1 MTQTTSASENPA
13 TKWWFLGFAS
23 LALFGNYYVYDAVGP
38 VADMLNRELGFT
50 DFQIGSLNAIY
61 SLPNIFLVLIGG
73 LLIDRYG
80 AGRVGFWAATIC
92 LMGAVLT
99 ATIGEFVPMAAGRF
113 LFGVG
118 AETFIVALT
127 VMIALRFGGHVVA
140 FAMALNLSFGRLGS
154 YAADLSP
161 VWAGGIYDSGW
172 QGPLVLAA
180 GFAAMALVAMGGCW
194 WFDAYRPVRNTV
206 AAATSSHETEK
217 FNWRDI
223 TEFDRSYWYVA
234 ALCVLFYSVV
244 FPFRS
249 TFAIKYFQHA
259 HGETLEAASIIN
271 SYVFVAAIILSP
283 IVGWLDDKIGR
294 RGFMMMIGSLLLPL
308 SFAGLILEEGG
319 AWITTGLLGVSF
331 STVPAI
337 LWPAV
342 TKLVKPR
349 LMGTAFGLLTMI
361 QAIGLV
367 GANLIAGALNDSF
380 SAGADNPGGYSAML
394 IFFAA
399 LASTAFGF
407 AWLLWK
413 REKGPD
419 GHGLE
424 DPR

>member
-1 MTQTTSASENPA
+1 
-13 TKWWFLGFAS
+13 
-23 LALFGNYYVYDAVGP
+23 
-38 VADMLNRELGFT
+38 
-50 DFQIGSLNAIY
+50 
-61 SLPNIFLVLIGG
+61 
-73 LLIDRYG
+73 
-80 AGRVGFWAATIC
+80 
-92 LMGAVLT
+92 
-99 ATIGEFVPMAAGRF
+99 
-113 LFGVG
+113 
-118 AETFIVALT
+118 
-127 VMIALRFGGHVVA
+127 
-140 FAMALNLSFGRLGS
+140 LGS

-161 VWAGGIYDSGW
+161 VWAGSAYDKGW

-180 GFAAMALVAMGGCW
+180 GFAAMALLAMGACW

-206 AAATSSHETEK
+206 VAAAHSHETEK
-217 FNWRDI
+217 FRWRDI
-223 TEFDRSYWYVA
+223 IEFDRSYWYVA

-283 IVGWLDDKIGR
+283 IVGWLADKIGR

-308 SFAGLILEEGG
+308 SFAGLILEDGG

-367 GANLIAGALNDSF
+367 SANLIAGWLNDSF
-380 SAGADNPGGYSAML
+380 SAGADNPGGYAAML

-399 LASTAFGF
+399 VASTAFVF
-407 AWLLWK
+407 AWLLWR
-413 REKGPD
+413 RERGPE

>member
-1 MTQTTSASENPA
+1 MNQVTSATEYPA

-38 VADMLNRELGFT
+38 IADMLNRELGFT

-61 SLPNIFLVLIGG
+61 SAPNIFLVLIGG

-80 AGRVGFWAATIC
+80 AGRVGFWAASIC
-92 LMGAVLT
+92 LFGAGLT
-99 ATIGEFVPMAAGRF
+99 AMYGEFVPMATGRF
-113 LFGVG
+113 FFGVG

-161 VWAGGIYDSGW
+161 VWAGSAYDAGW

-180 GFAAMALVAMGGCW
+180 GFAAMALLAMGACW
-194 WFDAYRPVRNTV
+194 WFDAYRPVQNTVV
-206 AAATSSHETEK
+206 AAAHAHETEK
-217 FNWRDI
+217 FRWRDI
-223 TEFDRSYWYVA
+223 IEFDRSYWYVA

-283 IVGWLDDKIGR
+283 IVGWLADKIGR
-294 RGFMMMIGSLLLPL
+294 RGLMMMIGSLLLPL
-308 SFAGLILEEGG
+308 SFAGLILESGG
-319 AWITTGLLGVSF
+319 AWVTTGLLGISF

-367 GANLIAGALNDSF
+367 SANLIAGWLNDSF
-380 SAGADNPGGYSAML
+380 SAGAGNPGGYAAML

-399 LASTAFGF
+399 VASTAFIF
-407 AWLLWK
+407 AWLLWR
-413 REKGPD
+413 RERGPD

>member
-1 MTQTTSASENPA
+1 MTQGTSATDNPA

-23 LALFGNYYVYDAVGP
+23 AALFGNYYVYDAIGP

-61 SLPNIFLVLIGG
+61 SLPNIFLVLVGG

-92 LMGAVLT
+92 LLGAALT
-99 ATIGEFVPMAAGRF
+99 ATFGDFLPMAAGRF
-113 LFGVG
+113 LFGIG
-118 AETFIVALT
+118 AETFIVAIT
-127 VMIALRFGGHVVA
+127 VMIALRFGGHVIA

-161 VWAGGIYDSGW
+161 VWAGGIYDIGW

-180 GFAAMALVAMGGCW
+180 GFAAVAMLAMGACW
-194 WFDAYRPVRNTV
+194 WFDVYRPAHNPL
-206 AAATSSHETEK
+206 AESASLHETERFRWK
-217 FNWRDI
+217 DI
-223 TEFDRSYWYVA
+223 ANFDRSYWYVA

-283 IVGWLDDKIGR
+283 IVGWLADKIGR
-294 RGFMMMIGSLLLPL
+294 RGFMMMVGALLLPL
-308 SFAGLILEEGG
+308 SFAGLVLESGG
-319 AWITTGLLGVSF
+319 AWITTGLLGISF

-342 TKLVKPR
+342 TKLVEPR

-367 GANLIAGALNDSF
+367 LANLIAGWLNDSF
-380 SAGADNPGGYSAML
+380 SAGADNPGGYNAML

-399 LASTAFGF
+399 VASTAFVF
-407 AWLLWK
+407 AWLLWQ
-413 REKGPD
+413 REKGPH
-419 GHGLE
+419 GHGME
-424 DPR
+424 EPR

>member
-1 MTQTTSASENPA
+1 MNQVTSGTEYPA

-38 VADMLNRELGFT
+38 IADMLNRELGFS

-80 AGRVGFWAATIC
+80 AGRVGFWAASIC
-92 LMGAVLT
+92 LFGACLT
-99 ATIGEFVPMAAGRF
+99 AMFGEFVPMATGRF
-113 LFGVG
+113 FFGVG

-161 VWAGGIYDSGW
+161 VWAGSVYDKGW

-180 GFAAMALVAMGGCW
+180 GFAAMALLAMGACW
-194 WFDAYRPVRNTV
+194 WFDAYRPVQSVV
-206 AAATSSHETEK
+206 ATAAPSHETEK
-217 FNWRDI
+217 FRWRDI
-223 TEFDRSYWYVA
+223 VEFDRSYWYVA

-283 IVGWLDDKIGR
+283 IVGWLADKIGR

-308 SFAGLILEEGG
+308 SFAGLLLEDGG

-367 GANLIAGALNDSF
+367 SANLIAGWLNDSF
-380 SAGADNPGGYSAML
+380 SAGADNPGGYAAML

-399 LASTAFGF
+399 VASTAFVF
-407 AWLLWK
+407 AWLLWR
-413 REKGPD
+413 RERGPD

-424 DPR
+424 VPR

>member
-1 MTQTTSASENPA
+1 MTQIENKAGSPA

-23 LALFGNYYVYDAVGP
+23 VALFGNYYVGDAIGP
-38 VADMLNRELGFT
+38 IADMLNRELGFT
-50 DFQIGSLNAIY
+50 DFQVGSLNAIY

-80 AGRVGFWAATIC
+80 AGRVGFWAAVIC
-92 LMGAVLT
+92 LFGT
-99 ATIGEFVPMAAGRF
+99 ALSASVGEFLPMATGRF
-113 LFGVG
+113 FLGVG

-161 VWAGGIYDSGW
+161 MWAGGAYDMGW
-172 QGPLVLAA
+172 QGPLMLATV
-180 GFAAMALVAMGGCW
+180 FAALALVGMGACW
-194 WFDAYRPVRNTV
+194 WFDAYRPVQSTPTSMD
-206 AAATSSHETEK
+206 AAQQTEK
-217 FNWRDI
+217 FHWREI
-223 TEFDRSYWYVA
+223 LEFDRSYWYVA

-271 SYVFVAAIILSP
+271 SYVYVAAIVLSP
-283 IVGWLDDKIGR
+283 IVGWLADKIGR
-294 RGFMMMIGSLLLPL
+294 RGLMMMIGSLLLPL
-308 SFAGLILEEGG
+308 SFAGLLLEEGG
-319 AWITTGLLGVSF
+319 AWITTGLLGISF
-331 STVPAI
+331 SAVPAI

-342 TKLVKPR
+342 IKLVKPHA
-349 LMGTAFGLLTMI
+349 MGTAFGLLTMI
-361 QAIGLV
+361 QAVGLV
-367 GANLIAGALNDSF
+367 AANLIAGSLNDSF
-380 SAGADNPGGYSAML
+380 SASADNPAGYTAML

-399 LASTAFGF
+399 VASTAFVF
-407 AWLLWK
+407 AWLLWQ
-413 REKGPD
+413 REKGPE